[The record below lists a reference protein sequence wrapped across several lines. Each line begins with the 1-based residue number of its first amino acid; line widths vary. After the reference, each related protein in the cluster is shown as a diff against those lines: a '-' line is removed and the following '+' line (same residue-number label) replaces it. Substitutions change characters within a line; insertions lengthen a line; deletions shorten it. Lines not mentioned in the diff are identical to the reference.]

1 LGWIKWVYYWD
12 WPGAEME
19 FRRAMD
25 LEPDSAN
32 GMYADYLDA
41 MGRFDE
47 GMRQHERAMELD
59 PLSLIASSNTAYA
72 YYLAHQYDRSIEN
85 YKKTLEIDRGFA
97 GAHMS
102 LADCYWQKGMY
113 SEYVAELQEGLRL
126 NGDVQQAEEVGR
138 AYKSSGAKG
147 AAKSQLQSLRR
158 RRSQG
163 YVPASSIAE
172 SYLRM
177 GDKHSAVA
185 WLEKAYEEH
194 DPELA
199 WARVE
204 PVWDGLRSEPKF
216 VDLMRRL
223 GLS

>member
-1 LGWIKWVYYWD
+1 
-12 WPGAEME
+12 
-19 FRRAMD
+19 
-25 LEPDSAN
+25 
-32 GMYADYLDA
+32 
-41 MGRFDE
+41 
-47 GMRQHERAMELD
+47 MRQHERAMELD

-126 NGDVQQAEEVGR
+126 NGDVQQAQEVGR

-172 SYLRM
+172 SYLRV
-177 GDKHSAVA
+177 GDKNSAVA

-216 VDLMRRL
+216 LDLMRRL
-223 GLS
+223 GFS